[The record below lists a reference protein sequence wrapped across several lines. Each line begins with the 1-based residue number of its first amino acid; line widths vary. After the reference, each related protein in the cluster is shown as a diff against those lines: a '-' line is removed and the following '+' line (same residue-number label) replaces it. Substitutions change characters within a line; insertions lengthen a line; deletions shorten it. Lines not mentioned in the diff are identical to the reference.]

1 MSTENQSSIAK
12 FALNDILLGI
22 AQGLNDA
29 QNQLKNMPPYD
40 EYGRPNT
47 MYQLPYLDFE
57 LKVSSE
63 FEEIRTEETIETP
76 DTAAAGT
83 GKIDKFPIMY
93 ATPKASF
100 KFSTNTKT
108 ESSANVQMV
117 STISGRFVANL
128 PNEGMPQV
136 ILSVKTITPVVVAA
150 ETRIDIEASL
160 SNVTGELFKNSLI
173 EFNFD
178 IDTSLQINGTNLFST
193 PRFSVS
199 EVRTDAQ
206 GIARTQFFVKTVDY
220 NSTKNITFIVIVGA
234 GSVKKSI
241 SICKK

>member
-63 FEEIRTEETIETP
+63 FEEIRTEETTSTP
-76 DTAAAGT
+76 STTGT
-83 GKIDKFPIMY
+83 TTDKTDKLPIMY
-93 ATPKASF
+93 SSPKASF

-108 ESSANVQMV
+108 ESTSNVQLV

-136 ILSVKTITPVVVAA
+136 ILSVKTLTPVVGTT

-160 SNVTGELFKNSLI
+160 SNVTGEFFNNSLI

-178 IDTSLQINGTNLFST
+178 LDTSTQINGVNLFAT
-193 PRFSVS
+193 PRFSIS

-206 GIARTQFFVKTVDY
+206 GIARTQFFVKTTDY

-234 GSVKKSI
+234 GSVKKTI